1 MPPHE
6 AENIVRI
13 TGDCPLMDP
22 QLIDEII
29 ENFDSHQVDYLANNM
44 LSNFF
49 VPDGFDVEIFTI
61 DALRKA
67 YRNASLDSDLEHVTP
82 WIKSTFWLSLKHFI
96 HNPFRPLL

>member
-1 MPPHE
+1 
-6 AENIVRI
+6 
-13 TGDCPLMDP
+13 MDP

-44 LSNFF
+44 LSNSLS

-82 WIKSTFWLSLKHFI
+82 WIKARLWLSL
-96 HNPFRPLL
+96 